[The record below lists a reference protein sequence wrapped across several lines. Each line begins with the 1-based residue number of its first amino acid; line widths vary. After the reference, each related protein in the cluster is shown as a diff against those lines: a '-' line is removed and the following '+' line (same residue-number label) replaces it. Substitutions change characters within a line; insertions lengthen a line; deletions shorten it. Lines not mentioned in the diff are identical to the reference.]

1 VRRDDAGHG
10 AAALMERFVRGGVLR
25 GALRRQQTG
34 VFIRGQCRGRDTGA
48 YRDGNQSLTGAR
60 VP

>member
-1 VRRDDAGHG
+1 
-10 AAALMERFVRGGVLR
+10 MERFVRGGVLR